1 MAGQLLEGK
10 VAIVTGAGSPIG
22 IGHAITVALVRAGAR
37 VAMMDI
43 NREWLDESV
52 NEVREIGGDDC
63 AAPILADVTDAE
75 AVEAAVKQTIAEL
88 GGLHILVNNAGTNP
102 SAAGLVPEGQGNPTR
117 FWDVSIAA
125 WTRVITVNV
134 SGPFLMARAVV
145 GHMMEQGWGRIIGV
159 TTSLDTMLRN
169 VPYGPS
175 KASHEA
181 FVAAMAR
188 DLEGTGVTANVLVPG
203 GGTNTNFNGTRGGRR
218 KGCGW
223 SRRSCRRRPSGWR
236 RRNRTGSTAGGSTP
250 ASGTSLRRLRSAWR
264 RPAGPQGGRSWGGRS
279 FRTGHDAGRGR
290 RGVLALSLALV
301 WGYGGILC
309 FGQTAFFGLGA
320 YAYTIAAINFGGSSW
335 AILVAVLVAV
345 AFAVVLGYVM
355 FYGRVSDVYLAVI
368 TLTVSLILYSL
379 IRRTSG
385 PDYRIGKSLLGGFN
399 GITSPPLNVPWDTSF
414 ILFPEHLFYV
424 AMAALIV
431 AYVLTSWL
439 TRTHFG
445 RVCVSI
451 RENELRTELLGYD
464 VRLYKLGIFAAGAGI
479 AGLAGVLF
487 CNGVGRV
494 TPDVFNLY
502 NAALTIIWVIVGG
515 RGTLV
520 GPVLGAFALFYLTSA
535 LGTQSTIN
543 NNLVLGIIL
552 VVFVLAVPK
561 GVVPTVADW
570 FTARRSRRSLRARER
585 RMRMRRSR
593 AAAAGNG
600 EAE

>member
-203 GGTNTNFNGTRGGRR
+203 GGTNTNFNARNPGRPTEGMRLEPEIMQAPAVWLASEESDGVNGRR
-218 KGCGW
+218 FD
-223 SRRSCRRRPSGWR
+223 SRFWDESASLAERLEK
-236 RRNRTGSTAGGSTP
+236 
-250 ASGTSLRRLRSAWR
+250 ASG
-264 RPAGPQGGRSWGGRS
+264 PAGWPQLGR
-279 FRTGHDAGRGR
+279 
-290 RGVLALSLALV
+290 
-301 WGYGGILC
+301 
-309 FGQTAFFGLGA
+309 
-320 YAYTIAAINFGGSSW
+320 
-335 AILVAVLVAV
+335 
-345 AFAVVLGYVM
+345 
-355 FYGRVSDVYLAVI
+355 
-368 TLTVSLILYSL
+368 
-379 IRRTSG
+379 
-385 PDYRIGKSLLGGFN
+385 
-399 GITSPPLNVPWDTSF
+399 
-414 ILFPEHLFYV
+414 PEFQ
-424 AMAALIV
+424 
-431 AYVLTSWL
+431 
-439 TRTHFG
+439 
-445 RVCVSI
+445 
-451 RENELRTELLGYD
+451 D
-464 VRLYKLGIFAAGAGI
+464 Q
-479 AGLAGVLF
+479 
-487 CNGVGRV
+487 
-494 TPDVFNLY
+494 P
-502 NAALTIIWVIVGG
+502 
-515 RGTLV
+515 
-520 GPVLGAFALFYLTSA
+520 
-535 LGTQSTIN
+535 
-543 NNLVLGIIL
+543 
-552 VVFVLAVPK
+552 
-561 GVVPTVADW
+561 
-570 FTARRSRRSLRARER
+570 
-585 RMRMRRSR
+585 
-593 AAAAGNG
+593 
-600 EAE
+600 